1 MPAAKPAS
9 ISAQAQVTCP
19 ILVAGWVE
27 GRECKWTRSDL
38 DFLRRGFGVESIDF
52 ACIALSPYKGN
63 GEGGAGR

>member
-1 MPAAKPAS
+1 
-9 ISAQAQVTCP
+9 
-19 ILVAGWVE
+19 LVAGWVE

-63 GEGGAGR
+63 GGGGAGR